1 MIKDKLKELFLD
13 KAMLTEVKDGLI
25 AHLQRAALEDV
36 FGGTELFRNQT
47 VSEHQLQKDYQEHGV
62 QRLYRHLPFF
72 ILCDYSLAI

>member
-36 FGGTELFRNQT
+36 FGGTEVVGYKQAGEALEDFFKGLESKY
-47 VSEHQLQKDYQEHGV
+47 SEKRASSGNSSV
-62 QRLYRHLPFF
+62 
-72 ILCDYSLAI
+72 